1 MNQSINEPIPLE
13 SQRVGMPVGQDTNEL
28 FVEEVG
34 VGADVL
40 GNSLVVHL
48 AAPIDVFL
56 QELVDVALVTA
67 LHDRLLVVELDLR
80 DEQLG
85 KPSSLFPALVS
96 LQRRERAA
104 QAASSGRGTGTAGG
118 GRFGR
123 SRRSR
128 GQGGRNGVRRDARDP
143 DGSPRLHGGRKVEAG

>member
-13 SQRVGMPVGQDTNEL
+13 SQRVGMPVGQDAHEL
-28 FVEEVG
+28 FVEVVG

-56 QELVDVALVTA
+56 QKLVDVALAAA
-67 LHDRLLVVELDLR
+67 LHDRLLVVELDLG

-85 KPSSLFPALVS
+85 ESSSLFPALVS
-96 LQRRERAA
+96 LDGRERTA
-104 QAASSGRGTGTAGG
+104 QAASSG
-118 GRFGR
+118 
-123 SRRSR
+123 
-128 GQGGRNGVRRDARDP
+128 
-143 DGSPRLHGGRKVEAG
+143 